1 MKEYKWGCEVVLVR
15 DGRVITRYRLD
26 LPAGM
31 LVEQIRN
38 GKWRF
43 RRFGQAG
50 KLTAV
55 QAGERV
61 YVHDGEVRLEIE
73 KRNHAAQLPLED
85 SSAQPSTVLS
95 LRQRQVLDGLV
106 DGQTLA
112 EIAFHLGI
120 RVRSVRHHV
129 DALKLKFRAVSL
141 SQLVARALSEN
152 HLGSTPPQGGTGA
165 GRRSDHP
172 KKH

>member
-1 MKEYKWGCEVVLVR
+1 VNYTNGCEVILVKE
-15 DGRVITRYRLD
+15 GRVITSYRLD

-43 RRFGQAG
+43 RRFGQEG
-50 KLTAV
+50 NLTAV
-55 QAGERV
+55 QVGERV
-61 YVHDGEVRLEIE
+61 YVHAGKIKLVSNENNQKATPRS
-73 KRNHAAQLPLED
+73 NT
-85 SSAQPSTVLS
+85 SAQASAGLS
-95 LRQRQVLDGLV
+95 LRQRQVLAGLAS
-106 DGQTLA
+106 GQTLA

-129 DALKLKFRAVSL
+129 DALKLKLRAVSL
-141 SQLVARALSEN
+141 SQLVARAMVEN
-152 HLGSTPPQGGTGA
+152 RLECTPPQGGTGA

>member
-1 MKEYKWGCEVVLVR
+1 MADYSFGCEVILVR
-15 DGRVITRYRLD
+15 EGRTITRYRLD
-26 LPAGM
+26 LPADM

-43 RRFGQAG
+43 RHFGLEDG
-50 KLTAV
+50 LTAV
-55 QAGERV
+55 QAGEQV
-61 YVHDGEVRLEIE
+61 YVHAGKMKPVIH
-73 KRNHAAQLPLED
+73 KIAQKAPPSD
-85 SSAQPSTVLS
+85 PSTQTPPGLS
-95 LRQRQVLDGLV
+95 IRQRQVLDGLAR
-106 DGQTLA
+106 GQTLA

-129 DALKLKFRAVSL
+129 DALKLKLCAVSL
-141 SQLVARALSEN
+141 SQLVARAMAEN
-152 HLGSTPPQGGTGA
+152 CLGSTPPQGGPGA

>member
-1 MKEYKWGCEVVLVR
+1 MVDYTFGCEVILVR
-15 DGRVITRYRLD
+15 EGRTITRYRLG

-38 GKWRF
+38 GKWSF
-43 RRFGQAG
+43 RRFGREDG
-50 KLTAV
+50 LTAV

-61 YVHDGEVRLEIE
+61 YVHAGKMEPVNNATTQKAPRSGPTTQ
-73 KRNHAAQLPLED
+73 AP
-85 SSAQPSTVLS
+85 PGLS
-95 LRQRQVLDGLV
+95 LRQRQVLDGLAR
-106 DGQTLA
+106 GQTLA

-129 DALKLKFRAVSL
+129 DALKLKLCAVSL
-141 SQLVARALSEN
+141 SQLVARAMAEN
-152 HLGSTPPQGGTGA
+152 CLGSTPPQGGPGA